1 MARKNDKSR
10 QRTAA
15 DEPALDRPP
24 DAFEDMQGYQP
35 QTGPTWTGANGTAG
49 KSDVPLSGPA
59 VHLVCPLCRQ
69 PVYPGYGMARD
80 DAEFVHFDCLRHERT
95 AHGGEHEAT

>member
-10 QRTAA
+10 RRTEA

-24 DAFEDMQGYQP
+24 DVFEDMQGYQP
-35 QTGPTWTGANGTAG
+35 QTGPTWTGTDGTGESA
-49 KSDVPLSGPA
+49 VPVSGPA
-59 VHLVCPLCRQ
+59 VDPVCPFCRQ
-69 PVYPGYGMARD
+69 PVYPGYGTAGD

-95 AHGGEHEAT
+95 ARGGGKEAR